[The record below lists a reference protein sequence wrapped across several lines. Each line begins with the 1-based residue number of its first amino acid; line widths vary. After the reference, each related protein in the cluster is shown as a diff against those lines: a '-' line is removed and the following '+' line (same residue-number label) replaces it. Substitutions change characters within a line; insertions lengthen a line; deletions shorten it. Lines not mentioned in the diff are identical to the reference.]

1 MAIDKAKVNYT
12 RSFVNCKLPTLYAAC
27 HARRSG
33 TGLSAASP
41 RSFLAA
47 GFPLLSLAVVLLTLF
62 IGSSSFAQADKK
74 YLLGQF
80 DESKDARFVKLDD
93 THTKGSAVGKYLR
106 KETYEAF
113 IKMAT
118 AAKQDGV
125 NLFIISATRNFD
137 AQKGIWENKW
147 EGRTLV
153 EGKNLTTVTDLK
165 ERARLILLYSSM
177 PGTSRHHWGTDMDL
191 NSLENSYFASGEGLK
206 IYQWLTAHATE
217 FGFCQPYTSKASGR
231 TGYEEEKWHWSYLPL
246 SKILLEEYKKT
257 INYSDIK
264 GFKGSEVAKSI
275 KAIENYVQGIGC
287 K

>member
-1 MAIDKAKVNYT
+1 MSRRPN
-12 RSFVNCKLPTLYAAC
+12 SVNCF
-27 HARRSG
+27 
-33 TGLSAASP
+33 LSPIVIGVNCFAI
-41 RSFLAA
+41 
-47 GFPLLSLAVVLLTLF
+47 LLL
-62 IGSSSFAQADKK
+62 IGSPTFAQIDKK

-106 KETYEAF
+106 NETYEAF
-113 IKMAT
+113 AKMAI

-125 NLFIISATRNFD
+125 DLFIISATRNFD

-153 EGKNLTTVTDLK
+153 EGKNLTAITDLN
-165 ERARLILLYSSM
+165 ERARLIMLYSSM

-191 NSLENSYFASGEGLK
+191 NSLENSCFASGEGLK
-206 IYQWLTAHATE
+206 IYKWLTAHAAK
-217 FGFCQPYTSKASGR
+217 FGFCQPYTSKANGR

-246 SKILLEEYKKT
+246 SSELLIAYT
-257 INYSDIK
+257 RSINYSDIK
-264 GFKGSEVAKSI
+264 GFKGSEVAKSV
-275 KAIENYVQGIGC
+275 KAIEKYVQGASC